1 MASEYVPVF
10 FDWVEVTGE
19 LNAQE
24 KGRLID
30 AIVLYAQGGDWQEQ
44 IKGNERY
51 LFPAFKK
58 QIDRA
63 RETSEKRA
71 SAGSIGGK
79 QKQTEANVSKCKQ
92 TEANV
97 SKSAKEYNNNNN
109 NDKEYKNE
117 VKGDEVPPTPQKAPR
132 RFTPPSV
139 EEVAAY
145 CRERGNSVSPQRFV
159 DFYAA
164 KGWKVGNAAMKDW
177 RAAVRTWEG
186 RDEHPPDR
194 RKTVG
199 AQQYA
204 QRSYTEAE
212 LTAVSGD
219 LLAEARQARG
229 GSP

>member
-1 MASEYVPVF
+1 MASEYVPIF
-10 FDWVEVTGE
+10 FDWVEVTEE
-19 LNAQE
+19 LTAQE

-71 SAGSIGGK
+71 VAGAVGGK
-79 QKQTEANVSKCKQ
+79 RKQTEENVSKRKQ

-109 NDKEYKNE
+109 NDKEYNNE
-117 VKGDEVPPTPQKAPR
+117 IEGDEAPPTPQKAPR

-139 EEVAAY
+139 EDVAAY

-164 KGWKVGNAAMKDW
+164 KGWKVGSAAMKDW
-177 RAAVRTWEG
+177 RAAVRNWEG

-212 LTAVSGD
+212 LTAVSDD
-219 LLAEARQARG
+219 LLAEAREARG